1 MAAWTAANISE
12 LVLMSSNHS
21 RSSSDLAPPLVNRR
35 DLRHDVDAGGQPAF
49 HQTAPDFAGFFVTA
63 YCAKYDLF
71 ASHIKSA
78 VGRRWEFVKDP
89 ASKGRSMLTQ
99 IKFGTSGW
107 RAVMAEEFTFAN
119 VRRAVEGIARYV
131 VLQKPQGARVIVGR
145 DPRFLGETF
154 CSMAAEI
161 LAAHGITPLVV
172 AEPAPTPAFAY
183 AVIQSKADG
192 VINFTASHNPPE
204 YNGIKFSTPDGC
216 PALPEVTKKIEAEI
230 VAGDNPPSTME
241 AASADKGTLD
251 PKPMYLK
258 RLGEIID
265 LEAIRKA
272 GVRVAFDPMWG
283 AARGYSD
290 ELLRSA
296 GADVAT
302 VHDYRDVLFGGHA
315 PEPDDHLLED
325 LRIKMRETG
334 AQIGIATD
342 GDADRF
348 GIVDGD
354 GTFLQPNYVIALLFD
369 YLVESR
375 GWKNG
380 VAKSVAT
387 TNLINALAEKHGVEL
402 YETPVGFKYI
412 GELIMQDKIA
422 IGGEESA
429 GLSIRH
435 HVPEKDGLLAGLLCC
450 EAVAKRGKP
459 LGEQL
464 KAISNQV
471 GSYYPQRENFRL
483 TPEVKGKFT
492 EKLRV
497 DPKEFVGH
505 SVSQV
510 VRTDGLKLLFDD
522 GSWVCYRLS
531 GTEPV
536 VRVYTEARSERGSE
550 KLSTAAKNW
559 IFE

>member
-1 MAAWTAANISE
+1 
-12 LVLMSSNHS
+12 
-21 RSSSDLAPPLVNRR
+21 
-35 DLRHDVDAGGQPAF
+35 
-49 HQTAPDFAGFFVTA
+49 
-63 YCAKYDLF
+63 
-71 ASHIKSA
+71 
-78 VGRRWEFVKDP
+78 
-89 ASKGRSMLTQ
+89 MLTQ

-107 RAVMAEEFTFAN
+107 RAVVGEEFTFAN
-119 VRRAVEGIARYV
+119 VRRAVGGIARYV
-131 VLQKPQGARVIVGR
+131 ASQKPSGARVIVGR

-154 CSMAAEI
+154 CSMAAAI
-161 LAAHGITPLVV
+161 LAARGIEPLVV
-172 AEPAPTPAFAY
+172 AEAAPTPALAH
-183 AVIQSKADG
+183 AVIQNKADG

-230 VAGDNPPSTME
+230 VAGDGAGSG
-241 AASADKGTLD
+241 AVSGGSAVAYGSLD
-251 PKPMYLK
+251 PKPPYLK

-272 GVRVAFDPMWG
+272 NLRVAFDPMWG

-290 ELLRSA
+290 ELLRGA
-296 GADVAT
+296 GLQVAT

-325 LRIKMRETG
+325 LRKKMRETG

-348 GIVDGD
+348 GIVDSD

-369 YLVESR
+369 YLVDSR

-402 YETPVGFKYI
+402 HETPVGFKYI

-435 HVPEKDGLLAGLLCC
+435 HVPEKDGVLAGLLCC
-450 EAVAKRGKP
+450 EAVARRGKS

-464 KAISNQV
+464 KTISNQV
-471 GSYYPQRENFRL
+471 GSFYPERQNFRL
-483 TPEVKGKFT
+483 TAEVKAKFT
-492 EKLRV
+492 EKLQS
-497 DPKEFVGH
+497 DPREFCGHPVGK
-505 SVSQV
+505 V
-510 VRTDGLKLLFDD
+510 VRTDGLKLVFSD

-536 VRVYTEARSERGSE
+536 VRVYTEARSEKGLE
-550 KLSTAAKNW
+550 KLSTAAKHW

>member
-1 MAAWTAANISE
+1 M
-12 LVLMSSNHS
+12 
-21 RSSSDLAPPLVNRR
+21 P
-35 DLRHDVDAGGQPAF
+35 
-49 HQTAPDFAGFFVTA
+49 
-63 YCAKYDLF
+63 
-71 ASHIKSA
+71 
-78 VGRRWEFVKDP
+78 
-89 ASKGRSMLTQ
+89 TQ

-119 VRRAVEGIARYV
+119 VRLAVSGIARYV
-131 VLQKPQGARVIVGR
+131 AAQKARGARVIVGR

-161 LAAHGITPLVV
+161 LAAHGITPLMV
-172 AEPAPTPAFAY
+172 AEPAPTPAFSY
-183 AVIQSKADG
+183 AVIQTKADG

-216 PALPEVTKKIEAEI
+216 PALPEVTRKIEAAIKAVE
-230 VAGDNPPSTME
+230 
-241 AASADKGTLD
+241 SAESRGNGQRSIKSQSLD

-265 LEAIRKA
+265 LEVIRKA
-272 GVRVAFDPMWG
+272 GLRVAFDPMWG

-290 ELLRSA
+290 ELLRNA
-296 GADVAT
+296 GVQVAT
-302 VHDYRDVLFGGHA
+302 VHDCRDVLFGGHA

-325 LRIKMRETG
+325 LRKKMKETG

-348 GIVDGD
+348 GIVDAD

-387 TNLINALAEKHGVEL
+387 TNLINALAKKHGVEL
-402 YETPVGFKYI
+402 HETPVGFKYI

-450 EAVAKRGKP
+450 EMVARRGRS

-464 KAISNQV
+464 KALCNQV
-471 GSYYPQRENFRL
+471 GSYYPRRENFRL
-483 TPEVKGKFT
+483 TAEVKQKFT
-492 EKLRV
+492 EKLRS
-497 DPKEFVGH
+497 DPREFSGRN
-505 SVSQV
+505 VSEV
-510 VRTDGLKLLFDD
+510 VRTDGLKLVFDD

-536 VRVYTEARSERGSE
+536 VRVYSEARDEAGLK
-550 KLSTAAKNW
+550 KLSAAAKQW

>member
-1 MAAWTAANISE
+1 M
-12 LVLMSSNHS
+12 
-21 RSSSDLAPPLVNRR
+21 P
-35 DLRHDVDAGGQPAF
+35 
-49 HQTAPDFAGFFVTA
+49 
-63 YCAKYDLF
+63 
-71 ASHIKSA
+71 
-78 VGRRWEFVKDP
+78 
-89 ASKGRSMLTQ
+89 TQ

-107 RAVMAEEFTFAN
+107 RAVMAEEFTFTN
-119 VRRAVEGIARYV
+119 VRRAVRGIARYV
-131 VLQKPQGARVIVGR
+131 ASQKSKGARVIVGR

-161 LAAHGITPLVV
+161 LGVHGITALVSPE
-172 AEPAPTPAFAY
+172 AAPTPAFAY
-183 AVIQSKADG
+183 AVVENKADG

-216 PALPEVTKKIEAEI
+216 PALPEVTRKIEAEI
-230 VAGDNPPSTME
+230 LAADQSPSSDGGGSDTKQ
-241 AASADKGTLD
+241 DLD
-251 PKPMYLK
+251 PKPGYLK
-258 RLGEIID
+258 RLGEVID
-265 LEAIRKA
+265 LPAIRKA
-272 GVRVAFDPMWG
+272 GLKVVFDPMWG

-296 GADVAT
+296 GVEVAT

-325 LRIKMRETG
+325 LRKKMRETG

-348 GIVDGD
+348 GIVDAD

-380 VAKSVAT
+380 VCKSVAT
-387 TNLINALAEKHGVEL
+387 TNLINALAKHHGVEL

-412 GELIMQDKIA
+412 GELIMQDKIV

-435 HVPEKDGLLAGLLCC
+435 HVPEKDGVLAGLLCC
-450 EAVAKRGKP
+450 EAVAKRGQS

-464 KAISNQV
+464 KGISNQV
-471 GSYYPQRENFRL
+471 GSFFPQRENFRL
-483 TPEVKGKFT
+483 TPEVKEKFT
-492 EKLRV
+492 EKLKQ
-497 DPKEFVGH
+497 DPKEFCGH
-505 SVSQV
+505 PVDQV
-510 VRTDGLKLLFDD
+510 VRTDGLKLLFND

-536 VRVYTEARSERGSE
+536 VRVYTEARSERGLE
-550 KLSTAAKNW
+550 KLGTAAKHW

>member
-1 MAAWTAANISE
+1 
-12 LVLMSSNHS
+12 
-21 RSSSDLAPPLVNRR
+21 
-35 DLRHDVDAGGQPAF
+35 
-49 HQTAPDFAGFFVTA
+49 
-63 YCAKYDLF
+63 
-71 ASHIKSA
+71 
-78 VGRRWEFVKDP
+78 
-89 ASKGRSMLTQ
+89 MLTQ

-107 RAVMAEEFTFAN
+107 RAVMAEDFTFAN
-119 VRRAVEGIARYV
+119 VRRAVGGIARYV
-131 VLQKPQGARVIVGR
+131 ASQKAKGARVIVGR

-154 CSMAAEI
+154 CAMAAEI
-161 LAAHGITPLVV
+161 LTGHGIAPLVV
-172 AEPAPTPAFAY
+172 AEPAPTPAFSH
-183 AVIQSKADG
+183 AVINNKTDG

-230 VAGDNPPSTME
+230 VAWDSAP
-241 AASADKGTLD
+241 AAKSRADAPASHDAVD
-251 PKPMYLK
+251 PKAAYLK
-258 RLGEIID
+258 RLGETID
-265 LEAIRKA
+265 LDVIRKA
-272 GVRVAFDPMWG
+272 DLRVVFDPMWG

-290 ELLRSA
+290 ELLRGA
-296 GADVAT
+296 GVQVAT

-325 LRIKMRETG
+325 LRKKMRETG

-348 GIVDGD
+348 GIVDSD
-354 GTFLQPNYVIALLFD
+354 GSFLQPNYVIALLFD

-402 YETPVGFKYI
+402 HETPVGFKYI

-435 HVPEKDGLLAGLLCC
+435 HVPEKDGVLAGLLCC
-450 EAVAKRGKP
+450 EAVARRGKS

-464 KAISNQV
+464 KAVCNQV
-471 GSYYPQRENFRL
+471 GSYYPKRENFRL
-483 TPEVKGKFT
+483 TPEVKAKFT
-492 EKLRV
+492 EKLQS
-497 DPKEFVGH
+497 DPREFCGH
-505 SVSQV
+505 TVSQV
-510 VRTDGLKLLFDD
+510 VRTDGLKLLFSD

-536 VRVYTEARSERGSE
+536 VRVYTEARSERGLE
-550 KLSTAAKNW
+550 KLSTAAKHW

>member
-1 MAAWTAANISE
+1 
-12 LVLMSSNHS
+12 
-21 RSSSDLAPPLVNRR
+21 
-35 DLRHDVDAGGQPAF
+35 
-49 HQTAPDFAGFFVTA
+49 
-63 YCAKYDLF
+63 
-71 ASHIKSA
+71 
-78 VGRRWEFVKDP
+78 
-89 ASKGRSMLTQ
+89 MLTQ
-99 IKFGTSGW
+99 INFGTSGW
-107 RAVMAEEFTFAN
+107 RAVMAEEFTFTN
-119 VRRAVEGIARYV
+119 VRRAVGGIARYV
-131 VLQKPQGARVIVGR
+131 ASLKPEGARVIVGR

-154 CSMAAEI
+154 CALAAEI
-161 LAAHGITPLVV
+161 LSEQGIAPLVV
-172 AEPAPTPAFAY
+172 SEPAPTPAFAH
-183 AVIQSKADG
+183 AVIHNQADG

-204 YNGIKFSTPDGC
+204 YNGIKFSTPNGC

-230 VAGDNPPSTME
+230 AAGDKADVAKDR
-241 AASADKGTLD
+241 AATPAAKGSLD
-251 PKPMYLK
+251 PKPDYLK

-265 LEAIRKA
+265 LDVIKKA
-272 GVRVAFDPMWG
+272 NLKVVFDPMWG

-296 GADVAT
+296 GLQVDT

-315 PEPDDHLLED
+315 PEPDDHWLED
-325 LRIKMRETG
+325 LRKKMRETG

-348 GIVDGD
+348 GIVDSD

-387 TNLINALAEKHGVEL
+387 TNLINALAKKHDVEL
-402 YETPVGFKYI
+402 HETPVGFKYI

-450 EAVAKRGKP
+450 EAVARRGRS

-464 KAISNQV
+464 KTICNQV

-483 TPEVKGKFT
+483 TPEVKTKFT
-492 EKLRV
+492 EKLRS
-497 DPKEFVGH
+497 DPRDFCGHPVG
-505 SVSQV
+505 QV
-510 VRTDGLKLLFDD
+510 VRTDGLKLLFED

-536 VRVYTEARSERGSE
+536 VRVYTEARSEPGLE
-550 KLSTAAKNW
+550 KLSTAAKHC